1 MKWVLLFLGCALLF
15 VFFFSPTTHRVCD
28 NEKRER
34 LIMECLERTPQV
46 TNAGE
51 DVNLGGAVWP
61 CQRMADEL
69 SCWMEKEKGWLQR

>member
-1 MKWVLLFLGCALLF
+1 MKTAFLLACVVVGGCSCQRL
-15 VFFFSPTTHRVCD
+15 VCD

-34 LIMECLERTPQV
+34 LIMECLDRTPKV

-61 CQRMADEL
+61 CRAMADEL
-69 SCWMEKEKGWLQR
+69 SCWMEDDYPWSHK

>member
-1 MKWVLLFLGCALLF
+1 MTPLKWMMCA
-15 VFFFSPTTHRVCD
+15 VVGVTACERKVCD

-34 LIMECLERTPQV
+34 LIMECLDRTPKV

-61 CQRMADEL
+61 CRQMAEEL
-69 SCWMEKEKGWLQR
+69 SCWMEPDNLWSHK